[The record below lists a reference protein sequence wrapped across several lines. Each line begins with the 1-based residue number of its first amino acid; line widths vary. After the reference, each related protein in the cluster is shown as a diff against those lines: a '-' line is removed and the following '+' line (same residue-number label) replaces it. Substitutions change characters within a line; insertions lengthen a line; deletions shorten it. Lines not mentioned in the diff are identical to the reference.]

1 MKPDKLLLIS
11 LCAVLMLANSTR
23 AQRAA
28 SPATLRQIAEDYY
41 TWRNRQFP
49 VFSSDAGLH
58 TWDNRLT
65 DYSPAALATR
75 RAYVVRLLS
84 QVNSMHADKWQ
95 KDDQIDWLLFRAQLE
110 TPVFFDRVMDFEHTD
125 PQTYV
130 NECSNGI
137 FSLLKKEYDQPR
149 NRALAA
155 TARLQVMPGML
166 EQGKRNLTKPVK
178 LYAQLAIDSARSID
192 PLFKDSM
199 MTALAKDLSPAE
211 MNDLVSARDAAIK
224 AIHAYADWLE
234 KRLKTMPP
242 FAPMGEAN
250 YNYLL
255 KHIYLLPLDAKQVE
269 MLGQTELA
277 RARAMESMLPDP
289 SLANPDPARAAV
301 IPKDQDDFLKAYER
315 RQHEIVTFL
324 LDHKLVTMPSY
335 IGRFEIRQLP
345 EAFKPT
351 SPGGFM
357 NAPGVYDKDP
367 TGFYFIPTYN
377 PKSGNFYIRAAIED
391 PRPILGHE
399 GIPGHFLQLSIAN
412 HLKDEIRRQH
422 GDGVIVE
429 GWALYGE
436 EMLMREGLYPL
447 NSPSQG
453 QVLRLSRYRAARI
466 GVDVN
471 LHTGRWTFDQSVK
484 YFMEAGGLD
493 REAAEGEAAGAAA
506 SPSQKITYI
515 TGKWQIMR
523 LLGKYRDQKGKDF
536 RLGQFHDDLI
546 KNGSLPLSIVEWI
559 VLNDRSS
566 LDQVLK

>member
-1 MKPDKLLLIS
+1 MKS
-11 LCAVLMLANSTR
+11 VFAVLVVSVATMLNANIAR
-23 AQRAA
+23 AQANA
-28 SPATLRQIAEDYY
+28 SPADLRKTAGDYY
-41 TWRNRQFP
+41 DWRNQQYP
-49 VFSSDAGLH
+49 VSSSDAGLH
-58 TWDNRLT
+58 TWDNQLT
-65 DYSPAALATR
+65 DYGLAALLAR
-75 RAYVVRLLS
+75 RLHVKEVLARVKAM
-84 QVNSMHADKWQ
+84 QTEKWS
-95 KDDQIDWLLFRAQLE
+95 KDDRIDWLLFRSQLE
-110 TPVFFDRVMDFEHTD
+110 SVVFFDRVMDFERLD

-130 NECSNGI
+130 NECSNSI
-137 FSLLKKEYDQPR
+137 FSLLKKEYDQPH

-155 TARLQVMPGML
+155 TARLKAMPAMID
-166 EQGKRNLTKPVK
+166 QGKRNLTKPVK
-178 LYAQLAIDSARSID
+178 LYAQLAVDSARSID
-192 PLFKDSM
+192 SLFKDSM

-211 MNDLVSARDAAIK
+211 MNDLVTARDTAIK

-234 KRLKTMPP
+234 KRAPSMPA
-242 FAPMGEAN
+242 FTPMGEAN

-255 KHIYLLPLDAKQVE
+255 KHVYLLPLDAKQIE
-269 MLGQTELA
+269 MLGQAELA
-277 RARAMESMLPDP
+277 RYRGLESMLPDP
-289 SLANPDPARAAV
+289 SLANPDPSRAKV
-301 IPKDQDDFLKAYER
+301 IPKDQDDFLKAYESR
-315 RQHEIVTFL
+315 EAEMIGFL
-324 LDHKLVTMPSY
+324 KENKLVSLPSY
-335 IGRFEIRQLP
+335 LGRFEIRQLP

-367 TGFYFIPTYN
+367 SGFYFIPTYN

-412 HLKDEIRRQH
+412 HLTDEIRRQH
-422 GDGVIVE
+422 GDGIFVE

-436 EMLMREGLYPL
+436 EMLMRTGLYPV
-447 NSPSQG
+447 NSASQG
-453 QVLRLSRYRAARI
+453 QVLRLSRYRSARI

-471 LHTGRWTFDQSVK
+471 LHTGKWTFEQAVK

-506 SPSQKITYI
+506 SPTQKITYI

-559 VLNDRSS
+559 LLDDRSS
-566 LDQVLK
+566 LDAAMR